1 MSHLNYYSLKFIAYY
16 CLCTSLQAAP
26 NSLAACSGTVIQTNF
41 ESNTSWSMCITL
53 ENKEGLTINQLR
65 YGAAHNLERRVLSKG
80 SLAQL
85 ETVFDDNTTAP
96 NFGVTRDGLGGSKV
110 ISLEASDCPQGKL
123 YPDANGRKVI
133 CARTQSDGLLYK
145 YAYQAQRL
153 GSFFE
158 VFSISQANA
167 FQTYT
172 QRWRF
177 YESGIIEPALGFSGK
192 MPRFAPANLGFGRA
206 VADSNDWALG
216 FSNYMGWRLDFDL
229 GKDPNNDRVEE
240 ITSTPSASRR
250 QKSLSTQVLAQETA
264 RSLNPDLKTTW
275 RIKDGDETN
284 ASGQAISYEIAPS
297 QYHQSTSNVRG
308 RPWLK
313 NDIYF
318 TNYHECEKYP
328 SDNSVANS
336 CSRNVLQYIQD
347 KESIDKTDLV
357 VWYKQNYHYMPRSDD
372 SDYLSTDWVSF
383 QLLPRDWT
391 ANNPL

>member
-1 MSHLNYYSLKFIAYY
+1 MIALSKHSLKFIVFY
-16 CLCTSLQAAP
+16 CFCTNLQAAP
-26 NSLAACSGTVIQTNF
+26 NSLDACSGAAIQTTF
-41 ESNTSWSMCITL
+41 ESNISWSMCITL
-53 ENKEGLTINQLR
+53 DSKEGLVINQLR
-65 YGAAHNLERRVLSKG
+65 YGATANIERRVLSKG
-80 SLAQL
+80 TLAQL

-96 NFGVTRDGLGGSKV
+96 NFRVTRDGLGGSKA
-110 ISLEASDCPQGKL
+110 ISLDSDDCPNGKL
-123 YPDANGRKVI
+123 YSDANGRDVI
-133 CARTQSDGLLYK
+133 CARTQDDGLLYK

-158 VFSISQANA
+158 VFSISQVNA

-177 YESGIIEPALGFSGK
+177 YEGGVIEPALGFSGK
-192 MPRFAPANLGFGRA
+192 LPRFAPANLGFGRA
-206 VADSNDWALG
+206 VADSNEWALG

-229 GKDPNNDRVEE
+229 GKDPNNDIVEE

-250 QKSLSTQVLAQETA
+250 QKSLSTQVLTQETA
-264 RSLNPDLKTTW
+264 RSLNPELKKTW

-284 ASGQAISYEIAPS
+284 ASGQAISYEIIPT
-297 QYHQSTSNVRG
+297 QYYQSASNVRG

-318 TNYHECEKYP
+318 TKYHECEKYP
-328 SDNSVANS
+328 SDNAPTNS
-336 CSRNVLQYIQD
+336 CSRNILQYIQD
-347 KESIDKTDLV
+347 EELIEKTDLV
-357 VWYKQNYHYMPRSDD
+357 VWYKQVYHYMPRSDD